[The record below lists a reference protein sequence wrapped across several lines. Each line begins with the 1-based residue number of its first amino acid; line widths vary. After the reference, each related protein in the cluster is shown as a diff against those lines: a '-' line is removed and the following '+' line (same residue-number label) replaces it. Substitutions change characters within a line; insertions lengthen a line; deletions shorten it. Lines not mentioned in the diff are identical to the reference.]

1 MTIAN
6 LHRERLHH
14 EPADRERSRR
24 EFLSGAG
31 SFAFA
36 AARARPARAA
46 MAPDDKF
53 DLVIKNA
60 DVLDP
65 SQSLRGRRDIG
76 IRYGSIEAVEADIPA
91 ARALRVLDAGGKLVT
106 PGLVDLH
113 CHVYPYG
120 SAIGIPADELVPHQC
135 STTCVSAGDAGANN
149 FAAFRRYV
157 VAQTRTRLYAFVHI
171 ANMGLAPFPVA
182 ELYNIDFAQVDVAAK
197 AVAENADM
205 VLGVKVR
212 MSENV
217 IAKHGLEPLKRAIA
231 ACEGAGTGGKIMC
244 HIGGVETRE
253 LMAQIL
259 DTLRPGDILT
269 HAYSGAPNLG
279 GAFTNI
285 VQEARLLPAALAAKQ
300 RGVIFDVG
308 HGGGSFDFTVAEPAI
323 AQGCLP
329 DTISSDI
336 HVFSGNSPGMPYL
349 TWVMSK
355 FMALGFTL
363 EQVVAMATINPA
375 KVINRAPKLG
385 TLQIGA
391 PADVAIMELVE
402 GDVSFVD
409 TRNNARTGRAYLKPV
424 QTVTAGVPFGRPYNS
439 PFAVR

>member
-1 MTIAN
+1 MSIV
-6 LHRERLHH
+6 
-14 EPADRERSRR
+14 SRR
-24 EFLSGAG
+24 DFLASAGA
-31 SFAFA
+31 FVLT
-36 AARARPARAA
+36 PALHGPVHAA
-46 MAPDDKF
+46 MRPDDKF
-53 DLVIKNA
+53 DLVIKGG
-60 DVLDP
+60 DMLDP
-65 SQSLRGRRDIG
+65 SQSLRGKRDIG
-76 IRYGSIEAVEADIPA
+76 IRYGVIEAVEADIPA

-135 STTCVSAGDAGANN
+135 TTTCVSAGDAGANN

-205 VLGVKVR
+205 VIGVKVR

-217 IAKHGLEPLKRAIA
+217 IAKNGLEPLKRAIT
-231 ACEGAGTGGKIMC
+231 ACEQAGTGAKVMC

-253 LMAQIL
+253 LMSQIL
-259 DTLRPGDILT
+259 DTQRPGYILT
-269 HAYSGAPNLG
+269 HAYSGAPNIG

-285 VQEARLLPAALAAKQ
+285 VQEGRLLPAALAAKQ

-308 HGGGSFDFTVAEPAI
+308 HGGGSFDYTVAEPAI
-323 AQGCLP
+323 AQGCPP

-336 HVFSGNSPGMPYL
+336 HVFSGNTPGMPYL
-349 TWVMSK
+349 TWVMIK
-355 FMALGFTL
+355 FLGLGFTL
-363 EQVVAMATINPA
+363 EQVVAMATVNPA
-375 KVINRAPKLG
+375 KVINRASKLG
-385 TLQIGA
+385 TLAIGA

-402 GDVSFVD
+402 GNVSFVD
-409 TRNNARTGRAYLKPV
+409 TRNNQRNGKVHLKPA

>member
-14 EPADRERSRR
+14 DRADRERSRR

-36 AARARPARAA
+36 AALAGPARAA

-91 ARALRVLDAGGKLVT
+91 ARALRVLDAGGNLVT

-149 FAAFRRYV
+149 FAAFRRYI

-182 ELYNIDFAQVDVAAK
+182 ELYNIDFAQVDLAAK

-285 VQEARLLPAALAAKQ
+285 VQEGRLLPAALAAKQ

-336 HVFSGNSPGMPYL
+336 HVFSGNTPGMPYL

>member
-1 MTIAN
+1 M
-6 LHRERLHH
+6 
-14 EPADRERSRR
+14 
-24 EFLSGAG
+24 G
-31 SFAFA
+31 
-36 AARARPARAA
+36 
-46 MAPDDKF
+46 PDDKF
-53 DLVIKNA
+53 DLVIKGG

-65 SQSLRGRRDIG
+65 SQSLRGKRDIG
-76 IRYGSIEAVEADIPA
+76 IRYGLVETVEADIPA
-91 ARALRVLDAGGKLVT
+91 ARALRVLEANGKLVT

-113 CHVYPYG
+113 SHVFPYG
-120 SAIGIPADELVPHQC
+120 SAIGIPADELVAHQC
-135 STTCVSAGDAGANN
+135 TTTCVSAGDAGANN
-149 FAAFRRYV
+149 FAAFRRYI

-182 ELYNIDFAQVDVAAK
+182 ELYNIDFAQVDAAAK
-197 AVAENADM
+197 AVGENADM

-217 IAKHGLEPLKRAIA
+217 IAKHGLEPLKRAIS
-231 ACEGAGTGGKIMC
+231 ACEKSGTPAKIMC

-253 LMAQIL
+253 LMSQIL
-259 DTLRPGDILT
+259 DALRPGDILT
-269 HAYSGAPNLG
+269 HAYSGAPNIG

-285 VQEARLLPAALAAKQ
+285 VQDGRLLPAALAAKQ

-323 AQGCLP
+323 AQGAPP

-336 HVFSGNSPGMPYL
+336 HVFSGNTPGMPYL

-355 FMALGFTL
+355 FLGLGFSL

-385 TLQIGA
+385 TLQVGA
-391 PADVAIMELVE
+391 PGDVAIMELVE
-402 GDVSFVD
+402 GPVSFVD
-409 TRNNARTGRAYLKPV
+409 TRNNKRDGKAQLKPV
-424 QTVTAGVPFGRPYNS
+424 QTVAGGVPFGRPYNS